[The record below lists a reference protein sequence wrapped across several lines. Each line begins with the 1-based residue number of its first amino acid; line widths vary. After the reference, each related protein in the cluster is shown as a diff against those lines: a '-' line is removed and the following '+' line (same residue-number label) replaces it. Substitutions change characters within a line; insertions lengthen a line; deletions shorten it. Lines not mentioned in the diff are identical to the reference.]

1 MPKVIASFQ
10 VKDWEQ
16 WKSAYVAHNEAR
28 ENAGINTV
36 YYGHELE
43 DQNNVH
49 VLMDVPSIAT
59 LQAFMQQP
67 ENKKVIDEAGH
78 IQESTKM
85 IICSD

>member
-16 WKSAYVAHNEAR
+16 WKSAYVSHNEAR
-28 ENAGINTV
+28 ENAGIKTV

-43 DQNNVH
+43 DQNKVH
-49 VLMDVPSIAT
+49 VLMDAPSIDT
-59 LQAFMQQP
+59 LQAFMQRP
-67 ENKKVIDEAGH
+67 ENQKVIQEAGH
-78 IQESTKM
+78 IQESTTM